1 MTAQPI
7 RRHLRLAVVG
17 LVVALSL
24 SACSAGSGSGAP
36 TSAPISQPP
45 ASNPPPATPQPS
57 AEPTQPAQPTP
68 QPSEDPGSDAMPIT
82 VDLVTADRHDVRVDI
97 VDHSGRLV
105 GARSGQ
111 PGEGISVDTGK
122 VVVENVDDRTLRLT
136 WSDFAMDNALAL
148 YIDESGATMILV
160 QPGPVGAVDSIGADR
175 QLVLTFDAPIAAGDL
190 LVSVQDGLDTPGA

>member
-1 MTAQPI
+1 MTAQPL
-7 RRHLRLAVVG
+7 RRHLSLAVVG
-17 LVVALSL
+17 LAVVLTL
-24 SACSAGSGSGAP
+24 GACSVAGSGSGAP
-36 TSAPISQPP
+36 TSP
-45 ASNPPPATPQPS
+45 ASNPPQATPR
-57 AEPTQPAQPTP
+57 PTQPAKPTP
-68 QPSEDPGSDAMPIT
+68 VPSEDPGSDAMPIT

-111 PGEGISVDTGK
+111 PGDGISVDSGK
-122 VVVENVDDRTLRLT
+122 VAVENVDDRTLRLT